1 MKISVDD
8 VKPAIMRLK
17 RARGQLDAVI
27 AGLENENE
35 CHDVI
40 TQLAAV
46 SKAIDRAGY
55 LVIATG
61 MNNAIPA
68 ASILIA
74 NTLKNVLISSLN
86 TPAKAIRQ

>member
-1 MKISVDD
+1 MKISVED

-61 MNNAIPA
+61 MKQCYSGGIDID
-68 ASILIA
+68 SEHLEKMF
-74 NTLKNVLISSLN
+74 LSL
-86 TPAKAIRQ
+86 A